1 MEDKKLKEQ
10 VELIRQVFEYIHLF
24 KGKIFVIKIDCA
36 LFAHPFFPGLIKD
49 LVLLHRQGI
58 RVVLVP
64 GAKSQIDAVL
74 EQYKVPWRSAAG
86 IRISTPEAIPFI
98 KMASFDVANK
108 IMTRLAENNANG
120 IIGNWV
126 RARSIG
132 VRDGVD
138 FQNSGQVERINTNII
153 KSVLEEGLIPIFPN
167 IGWNATGRPYN
178 LSSNELA
185 YSLACDLQA
194 RKLFFITDGRVIG
207 AGDYSLPP
215 GTGVSEGRV
224 VTQLSLDGAARFLDL
239 NDPRDDDELR
249 ELVSLASRAG
259 QAGVERIHIVD
270 GRIEGVLLKEIFSS
284 RGFGTMIYADQ
295 HENIRPMT
303 TRDIPEAL
311 RIMEPFME
319 KKLLVSRDEQT
330 LASQCEDFVVYE
342 VDGLVHATGAL
353 HLFGTGPGNTPLQ
366 GEIAA
371 VAVDETYRGLSI
383 GKRIVSYLQK
393 RARSLGLAQVFA
405 LTVQAADWFLQLGFR
420 DGGVTD
426 LPPEKREAYNRD
438 RNSRVLIYDL
448 RAKDSPPA
456 L

>member
-1 MEDKKLKEQ
+1 MEEKKLKEQ

-36 LFAHPFFPGLIKD
+36 LFTHPFFPGLIKD

-58 RVVLVP
+58 RIVLVP

-74 EQYKVPWRSAAG
+74 DQYKIPWQNAEG
-86 IRISTPEAIPFI
+86 IRISTPETIPFI

-108 IMTRLAENNANG
+108 IMTRLAENHADG

-132 VRDGVD
+132 VRKGVD
-138 FQNSGQVERINTNII
+138 FQHSGQVERVSTDII
-153 KSVLEEGLIPIFPN
+153 RSVLEEGLIPIFPN

-178 LSSNELA
+178 LSSSELA

-194 RKLFFITDGRVIG
+194 RKLFFITAGRAVTVG
-207 AGDYSLPP
+207 EYSLPP
-215 GTGVSEGRV
+215 GTSVSDEQL
-224 VTQLSLDGAARFLDL
+224 VTQLSLEGASGFLAL
-239 NDPRDDDELR
+239 NPPREGDDLR
-249 ELVSLASRAG
+249 ELVSLACRAG
-259 QAGVERIHIVD
+259 EAGVERVHIVD

-295 HENIRPMT
+295 HENIRPMEL
-303 TRDIPEAL
+303 RDIPEAL

-319 KKLLVSRDEQT
+319 KGLLVSRDEQM
-330 LASQCEDFVVYE
+330 LAEQCGDFVVYE

-353 HLFGTGPGNTPLQ
+353 HLYGPGPGNAPRQ
-366 GEIAA
+366 GEVAA
-371 VAVDETYRGLSI
+371 VAVDETYRGMGI
-383 GKRIVSYLQK
+383 GRRMVSYLQK
-393 RARSLGLAQVFA
+393 RAQDEGLARVFV
-405 LTVQAADWFLQLGFR
+405 LTVQAVDWFLQLGFG
-420 DGGVTD
+420 DGDVND

-438 RNSRVLIYDL
+438 RNSRVLICNIKKK
-448 RAKDSPPA
+448 RS
-456 L
+456 

>member
-1 MEDKKLKEQ
+1 MEEKKLKEQ

-36 LFAHPFFPGLIKD
+36 LFTHPFFPGFIKD

-64 GAKSQIDAVL
+64 GARSQIDQVL
-74 EQYKVPWRSAAG
+74 AQYKVPWQSAQG

-108 IMTRLAENNANG
+108 IMTRLAENNADG

-138 FQNSGQVERINTNII
+138 FQNSGQVERVNTAII
-153 KSVLEEGLIPIFPN
+153 KSVLQEGLIPIFPN

-178 LSSNELA
+178 LSSDELA

-194 RKLFFITDGRVIG
+194 QKLFFITDGRVINS
-207 AGDYSLPP
+207 GDYQLPP
-215 GTGVSEGRV
+215 DSGVSEDDL
-224 VTQLSLDGAARFLDL
+224 VTQLSLEGAARFLEA
-239 NDPRDDDELR
+239 NPAREADELL
-249 ELVSLASRAG
+249 ELVALACRAG
-259 QAGVERIHIVD
+259 TAGVERVHIID

-284 RGFGTMIYADQ
+284 RGFGTMVYADQ
-295 HENIRPMT
+295 HENIRPMEL
-303 TRDIPEAL
+303 RDIPEAL

-319 KKLLVSRDEQT
+319 KKLLVTRDEQT
-330 LASQCEDFVVYE
+330 LAEQCRDFVVYE

-353 HLFGTGPGNTPLQ
+353 HLYGPGPGKAPRQ
-366 GEIAA
+366 GEVAA
-371 VAVDETYRGLSI
+371 VAVDETYRGLGI
-383 GKRIVSYLQK
+383 GRRIVTYLQK
-393 RARSLGLAQVFA
+393 RAQAAGLAQVFV
-405 LTVQAADWFLQLGFR
+405 LTVQAADWFLQLGFE
-420 DGGVTD
+420 DGQVTD

-438 RNSRVLIYDL
+438 RNSRVLICNIKKK
-448 RAKDSPPA
+448 RR
-456 L
+456 

>member
-1 MEDKKLKEQ
+1 MEEKKLKEQ

-36 LFAHPFFPGLIKD
+36 LFTHPFFPGLIKD

-58 RVVLVP
+58 RIVLVP

-74 EQYKVPWRSAAG
+74 DQYKIPWQNAEG
-86 IRISTPEAIPFI
+86 IRISTPETIPFI

-108 IMTRLAENNANG
+108 IMTRLAENHADG

-132 VRDGVD
+132 VRNGVD
-138 FQNSGQVERINTNII
+138 FQQSGQVERVSTDII
-153 KSVLEEGLIPIFPN
+153 RSVLEEGLIPIFPN

-178 LSSNELA
+178 LSSSELA

-194 RKLFFITDGRVIG
+194 RKLFFITAGRAVN
-207 AGDYSLPP
+207 AGEYSLPP
-215 GTGVSEGRV
+215 GTSVSDEQL
-224 VTQLSLDGAARFLDL
+224 VTQLSLEGASAFLAL
-239 NDPRDDDELR
+239 NPPREGGELR
-249 ELVSLASRAG
+249 ELVSLACRAG
-259 QAGVERIHIVD
+259 EAGIERVHIVD

-295 HENIRPMT
+295 HENIRPMEL
-303 TRDIPEAL
+303 RDIPEAL

-319 KKLLVSRDEQT
+319 KGLLVSRDEQT
-330 LASQCEDFVVYE
+330 LAEQCGDFVVYE

-353 HLFGTGPGNTPLQ
+353 HLFGSGRKKTPQQ

-371 VAVDETYRGLSI
+371 VAVDETYRGLGI
-383 GKRIVSYLQK
+383 GRRMVSYLQK
-393 RARSLGLAQVFA
+393 RAHDSGLARVFV
-405 LTVQAADWFLQLGFR
+405 LTVQAVDWFLQLGFG
-420 DGGVTD
+420 DGDVND

-438 RNSRVLIYDL
+438 RNSRVLIYDIKKKL
-448 RAKDSPPA
+448 P
-456 L
+456 

>member
-1 MEDKKLKEQ
+1 MEEKKLKEQ

-36 LFAHPFFPGLIKD
+36 LFTHPFFPGLIKD

-58 RVVLVP
+58 RIVLVP

-74 EQYKVPWRSAAG
+74 DQYKIPWRNAEG
-86 IRISTPEAIPFI
+86 IRISTPETIPFI

-108 IMTRLAENNANG
+108 IMTRLAENHADG

-132 VRDGVD
+132 VRNGVD
-138 FQNSGQVERINTNII
+138 FQQSGQVERVSTDII
-153 KSVLEEGLIPIFPN
+153 RSVLEEGLIPIFPN

-178 LSSNELA
+178 LSSSELA

-194 RKLFFITDGRVIG
+194 RKLFFITAGRAVN
-207 AGDYSLPP
+207 AGEYSLPP
-215 GTGVSEGRV
+215 GTSVSDEQL
-224 VTQLSLDGAARFLDL
+224 VTQLSLEGASGFLAL
-239 NDPRDDDELR
+239 NPPREGDELR
-249 ELVSLASRAG
+249 ELVSLACRAG
-259 QAGVERIHIVD
+259 EAGVERVHIVD

-295 HENIRPMT
+295 HENIRPMEL
-303 TRDIPEAL
+303 RDIPEAL
-311 RIMEPFME
+311 RIMEPFMG
-319 KKLLVSRDEQT
+319 KGLLVSRDEQT
-330 LASQCEDFVVYE
+330 LAEQCPDFVVYE

-353 HLFGTGPGNTPLQ
+353 HLFGSDRKKTPRQ

-371 VAVDETYRGLSI
+371 VAVDETYRGMGI
-383 GKRIVSYLQK
+383 GRRMVSYLQK
-393 RARSLGLAQVFA
+393 RAQDEGLARVFV
-405 LTVQAADWFLQLGFR
+405 LTVQAVDWFLQLGFG
-420 DGGVTD
+420 DGDVND

-438 RNSRVLIYDL
+438 RNSRVLIYDI
-448 RAKDSPPA
+448 KKKNP
-456 L
+456 

>member
-1 MEDKKLKEQ
+1 MEEKKLKEQ

-24 KGKIFVIKIDCA
+24 KGRTFVIKIDCA
-36 LFAHPFFPGLIKD
+36 LFSHPFFPGLIKD

-74 EQYKVPWRSAAG
+74 TRYEIPWKSAEG

-108 IMTRLAENNANG
+108 IMTRLAENNADG

-132 VRDGVD
+132 VHGGID
-138 FQNSGQVERINTNII
+138 FQNSGQVEKINTSII
-153 KSVLEEGLIPIFPN
+153 RSVLEEGLIPIFPN

-185 YSLACDLQA
+185 CSLASDLQA
-194 RKLFFITDGRVIG
+194 RKLFFITDGRVIA
-207 AGDYSLPP
+207 AGDYNLPP
-215 GTGVSEGRV
+215 GTSVTDEKV
-224 VTQLSLDGAARFLDL
+224 VNQLSLEGATSFLDA
-239 NDPRDDDELR
+239 NPVRDNDELR
-249 ELVSLASRAG
+249 EMVALACRAG
-259 QAGVERIHIVD
+259 EAGVERVHIID

-284 RGFGTMIYADQ
+284 RGFGTMIYADR
-295 HENIRPMT
+295 HENIRAMNI
-303 TRDIPEAL
+303 RDIPEAL

-319 KKLLVSRDEQT
+319 KGLLVPRDEQT
-330 LASQCEDFVVYE
+330 LTEQCGDFVVYE

-353 HLFGTGPGNTPLQ
+353 HRFGSETGKSPLK
-366 GEIAA
+366 GELAA
-371 VAVDETYRGLSI
+371 IAVDETYRGLGI
-383 GKRIVSYLQK
+383 GRRIVSYLQK
-393 RARSLGLAQVFA
+393 RAREAGLAQVFA
-405 LTVQAADWFLQLGFR
+405 LTVQAADWFLQLGFV
-420 DGGVTD
+420 DGDVND

-438 RNSRVLIYDL
+438 RNSRVLIRNL
-448 RAKDSPPA
+448 GKEAS
-456 L
+456 